1 MVKVWTTSHLL
12 LASALMLS
20 PVAAPAGD
28 LAAPGGPVVLTV
40 TGKITRTNRGPFDDF
55 EDAFLKYHERRFE
68 KAAAFDRAMLEG
80 LGMAEVVVRYDA
92 WPKSYRFQGPWLKDV
107 LAAVGAAPEGVTIL
121 ALDGFAQEISK
132 QDLDAYDWI
141 VAIKRDGRFLDIGR
155 HGPLWVVYGR
165 RDGQAMT
172 EDDEQRWPW
181 AAFLIDVQ

>member
-1 MVKVWTTSHLL
+1 VKKSFDGPLL
-12 LASALMLS
+12 LIAALTLS
-20 PVAAPAGD
+20 PMAALAGD
-28 LAAPGGPVVLTV
+28 LPAPGGPVVLTV
-40 TGKITRTNRGPFDDF
+40 TGNITATNRGPFDDF

-80 LGMAEVVVRYDA
+80 LGMAEVVVSYDA

-107 LAAVGAAPEGVTIL
+107 LAAVGAAPERVTIV

-141 VAIKRDGRFLDIGR
+141 VALKRDGRTLDLGG

-165 RDGQAMT
+165 RDGKAVS
-172 EDDEQRWPW
+172 EEDEQRWPW
-181 AAFLIDVQ
+181 AAFLVDVE